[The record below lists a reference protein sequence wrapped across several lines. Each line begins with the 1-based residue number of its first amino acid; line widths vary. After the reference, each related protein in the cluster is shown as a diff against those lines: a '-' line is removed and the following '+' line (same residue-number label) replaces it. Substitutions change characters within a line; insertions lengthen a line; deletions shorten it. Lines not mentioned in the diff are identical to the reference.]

1 MNELLRT
8 AIATSSKLNA
18 EALTQLQQD
27 GFCIVPGPFPPRA
40 MSALVNAYDR
50 AMVEA
55 DPDER
60 RVGRTTV
67 RVNDLVNRGPEFDS
81 IYLYPPLL
89 DACWQ
94 ILGRPFKLSVL
105 HGRTLLPE
113 RPAQDW
119 HVDYPLD
126 MLGWTM
132 VGFIF
137 MIDEFRKENGATSFL
152 RGSHLQAASH
162 APDGP
167 VATACGGAGS
177 MILYN
182 GSAWHGHG
190 SNTTRESRRSVQGV
204 FIRREA
210 PSSMDWPTRMRPDTL
225 ERLGPLA
232 RFLLAL

>member
-1 MNELLRT
+1 
-8 AIATSSKLNA
+8 
-18 EALTQLQQD
+18 
-27 GFCIVPGPFPPRA
+27 
-40 MSALVNAYDR
+40 MSAVVSAYDR

-67 RVNDLVNRGPEFDS
+67 RVNDLVNRGHGFDS

-94 ILGRPFKLSVL
+94 ILKRPFKLSVL

-113 RPAQDW
+113 RPAQEW
-119 HVDYPLD
+119 HVDYPPD
-126 MLGWTM
+126 TLGRTM

-137 MIDEFRKENGATSFL
+137 MIDEFRKENGATSCL
-152 RGSHLQAASH
+152 RGSHRLGASH

-167 VATACGGAGS
+167 VATACGGS

-190 SNTTRESRRSVQGV
+190 SNTARESRRSVQGAFSARSTV
-204 FIRREA
+204 FDGLVHPHA
-210 PSSMDWPTRMRPDTL
+210 
-225 ERLGPLA
+225 A
-232 RFLLAL
+232 

>member
-8 AIATSSKLNA
+8 AIATGSELNA
-18 EALTQLQQD
+18 EALTQLRQD
-27 GFCIVPGPFPPRA
+27 GFCVVPGPFPRA
-40 MSALVNAYDR
+40 MSALVTAYDR

-55 DPDER
+55 DPAVR

-67 RVNDLVNRGPEFDS
+67 RVNDFVNRGPEFNS

-119 HVDYPLD
+119 HVDYPPD
-126 MLGWTM
+126 TLGWTM

-152 RGSHLQAASH
+152 RGSHLQASSH

-167 VATACGGAGS
+167 VATACGEAGS

-182 GSAWHGHG
+182 GSVWHGHG
-190 SNTTRESRRSVQGV
+190 SNRTTKSRRSVQGA

-210 PSSMDWPTRMRPDTL
+210 ASSMDLPTRMRPETL
-225 ERLGPLA
+225 
-232 RFLLAL
+232 